1 MYSRNFQ
8 KPTGVLDPLH
18 QVLYWHSWGMLALLV
33 PGGKREDPVWLE
45 KGNGLYHVPSP
56 SFRALVVFQ
65 EWHLE
70 VSRDPEMQ
78 TLALVCAE
86 NSEGMEASFPQCKVS
101 LVSSSQGHFV
111 ITSLSSSF
119 LSDSPFDLI
128 SILPAL
134 LSPFAWPA
142 LLASFLCYLLLLTV
156 PSPVLS
162 STDCLLPSCVH
173 HIRPLLS

>member
-111 ITSLSSSF
+111 ITALSSSF
-119 LSDSPFDLI
+119 LSDSPCDLI
-128 SILPAL
+128 SMTPFPSFDFLCPFTFLIHSLPAL
-134 LSPFAWPA
+134 CSHL
-142 LLASFLCYLLLLTV
+142 
-156 PSPVLS
+156 PVRKVKRIS
-162 STDCLLPSCVH
+162 NN
-173 HIRPLLS
+173 